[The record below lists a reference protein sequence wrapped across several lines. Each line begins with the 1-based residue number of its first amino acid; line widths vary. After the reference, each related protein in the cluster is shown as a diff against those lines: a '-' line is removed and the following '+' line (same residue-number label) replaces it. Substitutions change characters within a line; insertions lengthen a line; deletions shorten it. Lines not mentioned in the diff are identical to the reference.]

1 VSISSELLLVLPANV
16 ALHARPAGAFVKAA
30 MAFKSRITVSHDD
43 KEADAKSI
51 LSVLAL
57 GAEGGSQIRVR
68 AEGEDAE
75 AALQAIGDWSA
86 GLE

>member
-1 VSISSELLLVLPANV
+1 MSINSELLVVLPAEV

-30 MAFKSRITVSHDD
+30 MGFKSRITVIHGD

-57 GAEGGSQIRVR
+57 GAEGGSQIRIR
-68 AEGEDAE
+68 AEGDDAA
-75 AALQAIGDWSA
+75 AALQAISDWSA
-86 GLE
+86 SLE

>member
-1 VSISSELLLVLPANV
+1 MSISSELLLVLPAEV

-30 MAFKSRITVSHDD
+30 LGFKSRITVSHGD

-57 GAEGGSQIRVR
+57 GAEGGSQIRIR
-68 AEGEDAE
+68 AEGEDAD
-75 AALQAIGDWSA
+75 AALEAMRNWSA

>member
-1 VSISSELLLVLPANV
+1 VSISSELLINLPADV
-16 ALHARPAGAFVKAA
+16 ALHARPAGSFVKAA
-30 MAFKSRITVSHDD
+30 MGFKSRITVSFGD

-57 GAEGGSQIRVR
+57 GAEGGSQIRIR

-75 AALQAIGDWSA
+75 AALQAISDWSA

>member
-1 VSISSELLLVLPANV
+1 MSISSELLIVLPANV
-16 ALHARPAGAFVKAA
+16 ALHARPAGAFVKSA
-30 MAFKSRITVSHDD
+30 MGFKSRITVGYGD

-57 GAEGGSQIRVR
+57 GAEGGSQIRVQ

-75 AALQAIGDWSA
+75 AALQAISDWSA

>member
-1 VSISSELLLVLPANV
+1 MSISSELLVVLPPEV

-30 MAFKSRITVSHDD
+30 MGFKSRITVSHGD

-57 GAEGGSQIRVR
+57 GAEGGSQIRIR

-75 AALQAIGDWSA
+75 AALEAISDWSA

>member
-1 VSISSELLLVLPANV
+1 MSISSELLIVLPANV

-30 MAFKSRITVSHDD
+30 MGFKSRITVSHGE

-57 GAEGGSQIRVR
+57 GAEGGSQIRVQ

-75 AALQAIGDWSA
+75 AALQAISDWSA

>member
-1 VSISSELLLVLPANV
+1 MSVSSEMLLVLPPDV

-30 MAFKSRITVSHDD
+30 MGFKARITVSHGE

-57 GAEGGSQIRVR
+57 GAEGGSEIRIK

-75 AALQAIGDWSA
+75 AALQAISDWSA